1 MSLFDFEK
9 LQSAQQA
16 NLAQVQSLTGSLFAS
31 VEKLGQLQSKAFAE
45 LSAAQFDYTSKLLA
59 VRDPK
64 AFFELQTAF
73 FSPTALLERQLAF
86 NRDVFAL
93 VTGAQQEVSK
103 FGEQQIA
110 AGSKQVD
117 ELVEQFA
124 SSVPAAAEPAVTALK
139 TVVSNANEAYESAQ
153 KAAKEAADIA
163 DKAVKQAAENSE
175 KAAKQVAE
183 AAEKGINAVAAA
195 ASNTATAA
203 SKTTRGAAKAN

>member
-1 MSLFDFEK
+1 MSLFNFEK

-16 NLAQVQSLTGSLFAS
+16 NLAQVQGLTGSLFAS
-31 VEKLGQLQSKAFAE
+31 VEKLGQLQSKAVAE
-45 LSAAQFDYTSKLLA
+45 LSAAQFDYVGKLLA

-73 FSPTALLERQLAF
+73 FSPTALLDRQLAF
-86 NRDVFAL
+86 NKELLAL
-93 VTGAQQEVSK
+93 VTDAQQEVSK

-117 ELVEQFA
+117 EWVEQFA

-139 TVVSNANEAYESAQ
+139 SAVSSANEAYESAQ
-153 KAAKEAADIA
+153 KAAKDAAEIA
-163 DKAVKQAAENSE
+163 DKALKQAAESSE

-183 AAEKGINAVAAA
+183 AAEKGINAVAAVA
-195 ASNTATAA
+195 TNTATAA
-203 SKTTRGAAKAN
+203 AKTTRAAKAS